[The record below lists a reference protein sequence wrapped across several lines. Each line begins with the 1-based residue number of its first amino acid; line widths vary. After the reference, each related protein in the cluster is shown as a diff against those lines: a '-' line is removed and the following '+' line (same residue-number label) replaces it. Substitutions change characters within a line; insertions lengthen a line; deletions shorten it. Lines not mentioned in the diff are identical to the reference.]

1 MDPQELASKT
11 DLQKVETALRSDIN
25 KVETALRSDIKNLER
40 LIIDYMESMDREF
53 KDVRATL
60 ARIETRLDT
69 QAIRLDRQGALLQ
82 AGSRWSTRMNG
93 WAEKVDKTLDREISE
108 LKIRIEK
115 LERRERP
122 PSASGPPASSAP
134 P

>member
-1 MDPQELASKT
+1 MNRVMVPQELASKT
-11 DLQKVETALRSDIN
+11 DLQ

>member
-1 MDPQELASKT
+1 LRIATLPISRKQIPEADTSPRLRRQEPASKT
-11 DLQKVETALRSDIN
+11 
-25 KVETALRSDIKNLER
+25 DIKNLER
-40 LIIDYMESMDREF
+40 LIIDYMESMEWEM
-53 KDVRATL
+53 KDIRASL
-60 ARIETRLDT
+60 ARLETRFDT

-93 WAEKVDKTLDREISE
+93 WAERVDKALDREISE

-122 PSASGPPASSAP
+122 PDASGPPASSAP